1 MGVSQIPC
9 FDFSEE
15 ALNQIQEGS
24 EGWKCLSHKV
34 REACESHGCFLV
46 VYDQIPAK
54 LREEMFFGLKPL
66 FQLPEETKKKY
77 TSSIQFN
84 GYLAKSQRAP
94 LLAVFGI
101 DDPSKLDTA
110 EDFTNL
116 MWPDGNPSFCET
128 LHSMSS
134 KMGELNRVIM
144 KMIFESFDM
153 PKHYELNS
161 KNNSCSFR
169 LMKYDA
175 PPRDSDPIV
184 AIPAHTDQNTLT
196 ILCEDEVQAL
206 EVFYENSWNQVA
218 FPKESLLV
226 LVGDALKAWSN
237 GRLHASKH
245 RVTMSNNKERY
256 SYGFFGIPKPG
267 TTVEVPQQLVNKEHP
282 LRYRPFTFS
291 DYVSF
296 IASHRTDE
304 ALEFYAGI

>member
-1 MGVSQIPC
+1 MAGVSQLPC
-9 FDFSEE
+9 LDFSQE

-24 EGWKCLSHKV
+24 DGWKCLSHNV

-54 LREEMFFGLKPL
+54 LREEMFMGMKPL
-66 FQLPEETKKKY
+66 FHLPEETKKKY
-77 TSSIQFN
+77 TSSIHFN
-84 GYLAKSQRAP
+84 GYLPKSHRAP
-94 LLAVFGI
+94 LLAGFGI
-101 DDPSKLDTA
+101 DDPSKLDMA

-116 MWPDGNPSFCET
+116 IET

-134 KMGELNRVIM
+134 KMVELNSVIM

-161 KNNSCSFR
+161 KNYSCSFR

-175 PPRDSDPIV
+175 PPRDTDLIV

-245 RVTMSNNKERY
+245 RVTMSKRKERY

-267 TTVEVPQQLVNKEHP
+267 TTVEVPQTFVNKEHP

-296 IASHRTDE
+296 IASNRTDD
-304 ALEFYAGI
+304 ALEVYAGI